1 MKLLIAD
8 HEMQIRNG
16 LKAGIDWT
24 SLGFEAVFTAANGVE
39 AMEICRKEMPEVII
53 TDIRM
58 PGIDGLEL
66 GRQVRELYPFAEIII
81 LSGYSEFEY
90 ARDAIKMGAFDYL
103 LKPINIPELEDRV
116 RNAQAKVIEE
126 KKKFADRDRAAELSR
141 SLKRQKLLQKTEP
154 LTASEKEWL
163 DDSIPVPE
171 GHRIAAGICSADKQ
185 PDGNGDQFGIYL
197 MQYLKQYFE
206 SGGEAG
212 FTAGS
217 LRLLYRTHREIR
229 FVMDVLTEAD
239 FDRKC
244 GILRSGL
251 ETLNR
256 ILQVQYGNT
265 VTVVFSGLSTD
276 GMTVGAG
283 TSGDAASVIAGTSGG
298 AASVKTGA
306 AGSPAVPPHAHS
318 LPVLLRAAED
328 TLKCRMYLG
337 PGHLILQEEVGP
349 KELPL
354 SPVDP
359 TAVRECVRGLSL
371 SGCETYIRGLFDTL
385 QKRKVTSSDFV
396 RGICVEMKNLLL
408 STLQESG
415 IDLNW
420 LTESNAEL
428 LNDIPDYATIAE
440 YREWTDSLFYLILSG
455 IAQITGKQ
463 HSRVIVEAMDFIAK
477 HYNQDISL
485 DAVADHVSKSRN
497 YFSYLFRKEVGMT
510 YVEYLNTIRVEK
522 ARRLLDTTDDM
533 AYEIAAKVGYSDS
546 RYFSMVFRKLTGVAP
561 NQYRNRES

>member
-1 MKLLIAD
+1 M
-8 HEMQIRNG
+8 R
-16 LKAGIDWT
+16 
-24 SLGFEAVFTAANGVE
+24 
-39 AMEICRKEMPEVII
+39 
-53 TDIRM
+53 
-58 PGIDGLEL
+58 
-66 GRQVRELYPFAEIII
+66 
-81 LSGYSEFEY
+81 
-90 ARDAIKMGAFDYL
+90 
-103 LKPINIPELEDRV
+103 
-116 RNAQAKVIEE
+116 
-126 KKKFADRDRAAELSR
+126 
-141 SLKRQKLLQKTEP
+141 
-154 LTASEKEWL
+154 
-163 DDSIPVPE
+163 
-171 GHRIAAGICSADKQ
+171 
-185 PDGNGDQFGIYL
+185 NGDQFGIYL

-217 LRLLYRTHREIR
+217 LRLLYRTQREIR

-239 FDRKC
+239 FERKC
-244 GILRSGL
+244 GTLRSGL

-265 VTVVFSGLSTD
+265 VTVAFSGLSE
-276 GMTVGAG
+276 
-283 TSGDAASVIAGTSGG
+283 DAL
-298 AASVKTGA
+298 
-306 AGSPAVPPHAHS
+306 PPRAHS

-328 TLKCRMYLG
+328 ALKCRMYLG

-354 SPVDP
+354 SPMDP
-359 TAVRECVRGLSL
+359 AAVRECVRGLSL

-396 RGICVEMKNLLL
+396 RGICVSMKNLLL

-440 YREWTDSLFYLILSG
+440 YRDWTDSLFYLILSG

-463 HSRVIVEAMDFIAK
+463 HSRVIVEAMDYIAK

-497 YFSYLFRKEVGMT
+497 YFSYLFKKEVGMT

-546 RYFSMVFRKLTGVAP
+546 RYFSMVFKKLTGVAP